1 MTGSPEFEEIAGELY
16 GLRPDEFIAAR
27 DERMA
32 EAKAAGQRE
41 LARELGKLR
50 RPTQTA
56 WLINQLWRD
65 QQEQVE
71 ELLAL
76 TDEFGAAMAAGDGKR
91 LQSLT
96 VTRRELEG
104 RLVQRAGSLAAEAE
118 LPASA
123 DTLREVQ
130 ETLGAALVSV
140 DAAGEV
146 RSGRLVRPLTYSGFG
161 PGFAAVGQAATA
173 TPSRRG
179 ERAKPKSRKATAAET
194 DEHQAA
200 AQRELGEAQQE
211 MSDAE
216 QELAERSRAAERAN
230 DDHATLSKRLAEL
243 REHVRE
249 IDQQVMAA
257 KQIAVRE
264 QRRHEQAEKA
274 YERARAAVERAE
286 KRLRQSR

>member
-1 MTGSPEFEEIAGELY
+1 MTGSPEFEEIAGKLY
-16 GLRPDEFIAAR
+16 GLRPDEFTAAR

-32 EAKAAGQRE
+32 EAKAAGQRD

-76 TDEFGAAMAAGDGKR
+76 TDEFGAAMAAGDGKL

-130 ETLGAALVSV
+130 ETLGAALVSA
-140 DAAGEV
+140 DAAAEV

-173 TPSRRG
+173 TPSRKG
-179 ERAKPKSRKATAAET
+179 ERAKPKGTKATEAET
-194 DEHQAA
+194 DERRAA
-200 AQRELGEAQQE
+200 AQRELGAAQRE

-216 QELAERSRAAERAN
+216 NELAERSRAAERAN
-230 DDHATLSKRLAEL
+230 DDYAALSERLTEL
-243 REHVRE
+243 REQVRE
-249 IDQQVMAA
+249 LDQQVIAA
-257 KQIAVRE
+257 KQVASRE

-286 KRLRQSR
+286 KRLGQSR

>member
-118 LPASA
+118 LPASVDA
-123 DTLREVQ
+123 LREVQ
-130 ETLGAALVSV
+130 ETLGAALVSA

-146 RSGRLVRPLTYSGFG
+146 RLGRLVRPLTYSGFG
-161 PGFAAVGQAATA
+161 PGFAAVGQAAKD

-179 ERAKPKSRKATAAET
+179 ERAKPKSSKATAAET
-194 DEHQAA
+194 DERQAA

-216 QELAERSRAAERAN
+216 EGLAERSRAAERAN
-230 DDHATLSKRLAEL
+230 DEHAALSKWLAEL

-249 IDQQVMAA
+249 LDQQVIAA
-257 KQIAVRE
+257 KQVAVRE

-286 KRLRQSR
+286 KRLGQSR